1 MKCIKCGYV
10 SFDYLSE
17 CKKCRTSLTAA
28 RNGFGFS
35 GGKPAVPFLLG
46 SLLSVYETPTHM
58 VESTVVET
66 EVSTPFSFAEGVGD
80 GFRLEKPET
89 PTVET
94 ASAVVNP
101 SESEEDFSLLDLSDE
116 ELELLID
123 KESLRSGQME
133 AIPPESDR
141 GGTGNREPEPVL
153 AAEPAPSPFE
163 ISPPEGETPPAAGA
177 APDELVLEFED
188 YRHGLDSEPEITPT
202 LSEPIPELN
211 GVPTG
216 LEEGPEDIAEFKPKS
231 KQARPQPDDST
242 SDFVIELSENDL
254 ETLLEELRSTPKGDD

>member
-35 GGKPAVPFLLG
+35 GAKPAVPFLLG
-46 SLLSVYETPTHM
+46 SLLSVYETPTH

-89 PTVET
+89 RTVET

-123 KESLRSGQME
+123 KESLRSGEME

-141 GGTGNREPEPVL
+141 GGTTNREPEPLL
-153 AAEPAPSPFE
+153 AAEPAPSPVK
-163 ISPPEGETPPAAGA
+163 IPPREGETPSATGA
-177 APDELVLEFED
+177 AQDELVLEFED
-188 YRHGLDSEPEITPT
+188 YRHGLDSEPEITPI
-202 LSEPIPELN
+202 LAEPIPELN
-211 GVPTG
+211 GVPRG
-216 LEEGPEDIAEFKPKS
+216 LEKEPEDTVEFKRGS
-231 KQARPQPDDST
+231 EQARPQPDDAT
-242 SDFVIELSENDL
+242 NDFVIELSENDL
-254 ETLLEELRSTPKGDD
+254 DTLLEELRSTPKGDN

>member
-28 RNGFGFS
+28 KNGFGFS
-35 GGKPAVPFLLG
+35 GAKPAVPFLLG
-46 SLLSVYETPTHM
+46 SLLSVYESPAHM
-58 VESTVVET
+58 ESTVVET

-89 PTVET
+89 RTVET

-123 KESLRSGQME
+123 KESLRSGEME

-141 GGTGNREPEPVL
+141 GGTTNREPEPLL
-153 AAEPAPSPFE
+153 AAEPAPSPVK
-163 ISPPEGETPPAAGA
+163 IPPPEGETPSATGA
-177 APDELVLEFED
+177 AQDVLVLEFED
-188 YRHGLDSEPEITPT
+188 YRHGRDSEPEITPT
-202 LSEPIPELN
+202 VELIPELL
-211 GVPTG
+211 GDPKG
-216 LEEGPEDIAEFKPKS
+216 LAQAHEDTDEFKLGPE
-231 KQARPQPDDST
+231 QAWPEPEGSID
-242 SDFVIELSENDL
+242 DFVIELSENDL
-254 ETLLEELRSTPKGDD
+254 ETLLEELRSTPKGET